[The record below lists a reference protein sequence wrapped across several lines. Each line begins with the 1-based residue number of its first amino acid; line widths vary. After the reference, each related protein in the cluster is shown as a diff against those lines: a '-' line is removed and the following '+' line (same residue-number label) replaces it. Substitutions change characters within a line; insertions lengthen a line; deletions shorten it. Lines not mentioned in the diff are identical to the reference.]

1 MITNISPYM
10 DFYTNVNPWCEVP
23 CFSCIQIT
31 QGSKSNHRI
40 PFTLWLA
47 NYSQKNINS
56 EAATNFLAIV
66 MFYVLVFLETLGL
79 GLEAGREEREKHL
92 KVVML
97 KWTYMSL
104 WRRCTMVTL

>member
-10 DFYTNVNPWCEVP
+10 DFYTNVNPWTEVP

-40 PFTLWLA
+40 PLTLWLA

-56 EAATNFLAIV
+56 EAATYYLAIV
-66 MFYVLVFLETLGL
+66 MFDVLVFLETLGL

-92 KVVML
+92 KVVMS
-97 KWTYMSL
+97 KWTYMSP